1 MKLGFGDD
9 GLVIKDLNLMLK
21 NDSTGELKAT
31 VGENSNIKLFDVQE
45 YSVSN
50 KTITVTPKIPT
61 CTAGTWKPW
70 HNDLISKLGNLKSVF
85 FESYTCNNN
94 DIAKQP
100 LPLTVVLNGKE
111 FVPPADALS
120 QEAPEKRR
128 NLQNQ
133 YPPQ

>member
-21 NDSTGELKAT
+21 NGSTGELKAT
-31 VGENSNIKLFDVQE
+31 VGENSNINLFDVQE

-85 FESYTCNNN
+85 SSLTLA
-94 DIAKQP
+94 ITMI
-100 LPLTVVLNGKE
+100 LPNSH
-111 FVPPADALS
+111 FLS
-120 QEAPEKRR
+120 P
-128 NLQNQ
+128 
-133 YPPQ
+133 